1 MERQSGAGA
10 AGLFALS
17 ALHRPA
23 SARRGELGR
32 ERPPARPDRALPP
45 AAGRLQPPASRLAGQ
60 GARFYFILFL
70 PFCFFVFFCCVTTN
84 RVERHARKGCRF
96 SFFFFWLRLSRI
108 DPRILTRFRSQRLGI
123 SNRQRAPSPA
133 KVSEFFLWMLFLTDL
148 TE

>member
-60 GARFYFILFL
+60 GARFYFILLL
-70 PFCFFVFFCCVTTN
+70 PFCFFVFFVALLRIEWNAT
-84 RVERHARKGCRF
+84 REKVAVF
-96 SFFFFWLRLSRI
+96 LSFFFWLRLSRI